1 VARAHGNGIEIEY
14 EVAGSPADP
23 PVLLIMGLG
32 GQLIA
37 WDDEFVAGLVR
48 RGHYVIR
55 FDNRDVGL
63 STHLDGAAVP
73 PVAELVAKR
82 AAGEALDV
90 PYRLA
95 DMAGDAAALLQHLE
109 IESAH
114 VVGASLGGMIA
125 QTLALE
131 HPSRVR
137 TLTSIMSST
146 GNPELPPAKPA
157 AMARLA
163 LPVPSERAA
172 YIEHTLATQAVMS
185 GSAFPNEPERVRAFA
200 GRAFDRAFYPQGT
213 ARQLAAVFASGS
225 RKDALA
231 ALRVPAL
238 VIHGLEDP
246 LVPVEAGLDTHDA
259 IPGSELLL
267 IDGLG
272 HNLPR
277 GVWPTL
283 WDAIQKHIAQAIW

>member
-1 VARAHGNGIEIEY
+1 MARARGNGIEIEY

-23 PVLLIMGLG
+23 PILLIMGLG
-32 GQLIA
+32 GQLLA
-37 WDDEFVAGLVR
+37 WDDEFVLGLAR
-48 RGHYVIR
+48 RGHFVIR

-63 STHLDGAAVP
+63 STHFDGATAP
-73 PVAELVAKR
+73 PLAELVAKR
-82 AAGEALDV
+82 AAGETIEV
-90 PYRLA
+90 PYRLS
-95 DMAGDAAALLQHLE
+95 DMAGDAAALLDHLE
-109 IESAH
+109 LHAAH

-125 QTLALE
+125 QTVAVL
-131 HPSRVR
+131 HPQRVR
-137 TLTSIMSST
+137 SLTSIMSTT
-146 GNPELPPAKPA
+146 GDPSLPPAKPE

-163 LPVPSERAA
+163 LPVPTERGA
-172 YIEHTLATQAVMS
+172 YIEHQLASQAVMS
-185 GSAFPNEPERVRAFA
+185 GAGFPFEPERARALA
-200 GRAFDRAFYPQGT
+200 GRLFDRAFYPQGV

-231 ALRVPAL
+231 AVRAPTL

-246 LVPVEAGLDTHDA
+246 LVPVEAGVDTHDA

-283 WDAIQKHIAQAIW
+283 WDAIQKHVAQAIW